1 MKKTEE
7 EKVQN
12 FQVKRTEDEK
22 ESENGKALTPK
33 TEDVKLEANSEE
45 EEETEEHKEK
55 SKRPKRRRKV
65 KKS

>member
-7 EKVQN
+7 EKGQN
-12 FQVKRTEDEK
+12 LQAKKTEDEK

-45 EEETEEHKEK
+45 EEETEECKDK
-55 SKRPKRRRKV
+55 PKRPKRRRKV